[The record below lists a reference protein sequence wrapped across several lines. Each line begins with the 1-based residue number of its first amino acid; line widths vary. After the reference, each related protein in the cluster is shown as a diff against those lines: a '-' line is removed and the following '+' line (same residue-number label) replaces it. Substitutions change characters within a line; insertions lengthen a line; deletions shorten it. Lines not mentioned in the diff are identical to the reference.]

1 MIKKALSSMSRSIA
15 LLQGDS
21 TVGDLQGNAKRLEA
35 LAELAASHGAVL
47 GLSTELAIC
56 GYPPRDLLL
65 QSDFVLK
72 AQSKASDLSVSIP
85 VLVGTPLAPEH
96 EKQLPSNGVVRCGPT
111 ASSPTNGTRVVA
123 KKQLLPTYD
132 VFDEARYFKPDNRP
146 GIARTIA
153 GLDLGVTVCED
164 AWQAAGMTPSAY
176 AADPIESL
184 AEWGRQGVKLDA
196 TVNLSASPYH
206 ADKLVSRIH
215 VCRTASAIL
224 GHPFLMANQVGGNDD
239 LLFDG
244 NSLVAWPDGRV
255 VIAPAWKEGILLV
268 DLDDPDACTWLAST
282 TGDALDVGQ
291 DQLRRLQSGDDGRE
305 HERDVLEDVAD
316 AVITGLSDY
325 CRKSGIQ
332 SIVLG
337 LSGGI
342 DSAVAACV
350 AAAAVGPSN
359 VTGIAMP
366 SRHSSQHSIDDAAY
380 TAASLGLVFDTIPI
394 DTMHS
399 SVEASIGNML
409 DAGAQVAGEN
419 LQARLR
425 GLIVMAHA
433 NAQGSMAIATGNKSE
448 LAQGYCTLYGD
459 MAGGYT
465 PLGDL
470 YKMQVYGLAE
480 VFNQRAKHM
489 GLPAPVND
497 STLTK
502 PPSAELAPDQIDEDS
517 LPPYPVL
524 DAILKAHIED
534 GLDGQSIVEKG
545 HDAAI
550 VLDVLTRLER
560 NEHKR
565 WQMSPAPRVSS
576 RAFGQGWRR
585 PLASRH
591 DWRRS

>member
-1 MIKKALSSMSRSIA
+1 MNRTIA
-15 LLQGDS
+15 LLQVDS
-21 TVGDLQGNAKRLEA
+21 TVGDLRGNATRLESLAHQAAKKGAA
-35 LAELAASHGAVL
+35 LA
-47 GLSTELAIC
+47 LSTELAIC

-65 QSDFVLK
+65 QTEFVER
-72 AQSKASDLSVSIP
+72 AQHQASRLNVPLP
-85 VLVGTPLAPEH
+85 VLVGTPLVPDQD
-96 EKQLPSNGVVRCGPT
+96 KQLPSNGVVRCGPHLAT
-111 ASSPTNGTRVVA
+111 SEHSNRVVA
-123 KKQLLPTYD
+123 RKQLLPTYD
-132 VFDEARYFKPDNRP
+132 VFDEARYFKPDNRS

-184 AEWGRQGVKLDA
+184 AEWGRQGVQLDA

-206 ADKLVSRIH
+206 ADKLADRIH
-215 VCRTASAIL
+215 VCRTAASVL

-244 NSLVAWPDGRV
+244 NSLAAWPDGQV
-255 VIAPAWKEGILLV
+255 VIAPAWQEGVLMI
-268 DLDDPDACTWLAST
+268 DLDDPSSCEWIASDAS
-282 TGDALDVGQ
+282 DALHVGQ
-291 DQLRRLQSGDDGRE
+291 DTLRFVGPDSDGRE
-305 HERDVLEDVAD
+305 HEREVLEDLAD
-316 AVITGLSDY
+316 AVVTGLSDY
-325 CRKSGIQ
+325 CRKSGIT

-342 DSAVAACV
+342 DSAAAACV
-350 AAAAVGPSN
+350 AAAAVGPGH
-359 VTGIAMP
+359 VTGLAMP
-366 SRHSSQHSIDDAAY
+366 SRHSSQHSIDDAAH
-380 TAASLGLVFDTIPI
+380 TANALGLVFETITI
-394 DTMHS
+394 DSMHR
-399 SVEASIGNML
+399 SVESSIGEML
-409 DAGAQVAGEN
+409 QDGAPVAGEN

-480 VFNQRAKHM
+480 VFNRRAVAA
-489 GLPAPVND
+489 GSPAPVNE
-497 STLTK
+497 STMTK

-517 LPPYPVL
+517 LPPYPEL
-524 DAILKAHIED
+524 DAILHAHIEQ
-534 GLDGQSIVEKG
+534 GLDGTSIAKLG
-545 HDAAI
+545 HDAAV
-550 VLDVLTRLER
+550 VLEVLTRLEK

-576 RAFGQGWRR
+576 RAFGQGWRH

-591 DWRRS
+591 DWRRN

>member
-1 MIKKALSSMSRSIA
+1 MTRSIA

-65 QSDFVLK
+65 QSDFVIK
-72 AQSKASDLSVSIP
+72 AQSKASNLSVSIP

-111 ASSPTNGTRVVA
+111 ASSTTNGTRVVA

-255 VIAPAWKEGILLV
+255 VIAPAWKEGILMV

-282 TGDALDVGQ
+282 SADALDVGQ

-305 HERDVLEDVAD
+305 HERDVLEDLAD

-366 SRHSSQHSIDDAAY
+366 SRHSSQHSIDDAVY

-394 DTMHS
+394 DTMHG
-399 SVEASIGNML
+399 SVEASIGTML

-425 GLIVMAHA
+425 GLVVMAHA

-480 VFNQRAKHM
+480 VFNQRAQAV
-489 GLPAPVND
+489 GSAAPVND

-534 GLDGQSIVEKG
+534 GLDGQSIVEQG
-545 HDAAI
+545 HSAAM